1 MTGVCLL
8 GQIVNN
14 CVTDNAKLPLS
25 AAQGK
30 VLMDLYNVLNTNQQ
44 NKISQGSYATLEC
57 IELAS
62 RTPFI
67 DFHYNN
73 SADDYTSRIIETN
86 KGVLDVIGLL
96 KNNGNSVA
104 TCSNDTVTF
113 TNKGGHLLAKIGSVD
128 IGCVPTVPE
137 HTLNFIWNA
146 SLKRLYVNMDESQ
159 IGYLN
164 ILQ

>member
-1 MTGVCLL
+1 MTSIFLKFLAGWCFTHQYKNTTQFCFYAGL
-8 GQIVNN
+8 
-14 CVTDNAKLPLS
+14 
-25 AAQGK
+25 AATQ
-30 VLMDLYNVLNTNQQ
+30 NTNQQ